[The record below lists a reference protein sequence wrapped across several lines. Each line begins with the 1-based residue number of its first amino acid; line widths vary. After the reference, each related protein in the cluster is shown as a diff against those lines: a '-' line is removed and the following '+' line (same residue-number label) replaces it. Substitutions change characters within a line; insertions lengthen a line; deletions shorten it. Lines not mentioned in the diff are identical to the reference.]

1 MMKEID
7 FLIKTLKAAY
17 KKCIKGKLE
26 VVEEKEGKGCL
37 HDLVTNCD
45 VAAEKYILAQI
56 KKHFPD
62 DNIVSEE
69 SNANAECKG
78 RCWIIDPI
86 DGTIN
91 FSHNLQMWCLQAAF
105 VENGV
110 AKCSVIY
117 CPTSNELFAA
127 DENGATVN
135 GKPLCCNNNVAV
147 AASIINIC
155 DFVQTNKKVLKK
167 QLEAINYLSDKCSKV
182 KMFGSAGCEFACVAA
197 NRIDAYA
204 ILTNNLWD
212 IVPGKYLCERAGC
225 KIFETEIDGL
235 KFISASTNI
244 EIENLL
250 LDAFKL
256 SR

>member
-1 MMKEID
+1 MKEID

-17 KKCIKGKLE
+17 KKRIKGKLE

-56 KKHFPD
+56 KKCFPD

-69 SNANAECKG
+69 SNSNAECKG

-86 DGTIN
+86 DGTID
-91 FSHNLQMWCLQAAF
+91 FAHNLPMWCLQAAF

-127 DENGATVN
+127 DENGATLN
-135 GKPLCCNNNVAV
+135 GKRIYCNNNVKPI
-147 AASIINIC
+147 AAIMNIC
-155 DFVQTNKKVLKK
+155 DLVQTNKKVLKK
-167 QLEAINYLSDKCSKV
+167 QLAAINYLSDKCSKV
-182 KMFGSAGCEFACVAA
+182 KMFGSAGYEFACVAT
-197 NRIDAYA
+197 NRIDAYV
-204 ILTNNLWD
+204 ILTNSIWD
-212 IVPGKYLCERAGC
+212 IIPGKFLCEQAGC
-225 KIFETEIDGL
+225 KVFESEVDGL
-235 KFISASTNI
+235 KFVSACANA